1 MPRALLAGLALAT
14 LHAAPITAQNDLSP
28 ARRAEVAAR
37 VLSTVERYFVHW
49 DDLPAGF
56 DLHDAFRAYTERLMA
71 APDRRAAAFV
81 TMRFVASL
89 GNSHTGFFDNV
100 VYEDAG
106 VGHHFTADWID
117 GRWMVTGSERDDLR
131 PGDVIA
137 EIDGR
142 PFEEFYREQGPIL
155 SASTDRFR
163 RHQLFQR
170 PRRYLFP
177 LRYTLTLD
185 DGRTVTVD
193 RRGTEDAPPPDSTT
207 GRWLVPNR
215 VALIRVPSWNA
226 GRFQD
231 RAMELLREYR
241 DAEAIVVDV
250 RGNGGG
256 STPLTFMQALMD
268 RPWQWWSEATPLRLG
283 LYSYYAESRGGTF
296 VDFLRPT
303 MAWPAE
309 WVPKADSAYAGKV
322 VILADQGC
330 HSACEDF
337 VMPFRFTGRG
347 TVIGSQTAGSTGQ
360 PYFGQLGDGMSI
372 AVGTKR
378 EFFPDGTR
386 FEGVGIAP
394 TIEVRPTRDD
404 VRSGRD
410 PVLARALAELGVR

>member
-1 MPRALLAGLALAT
+1 MRRILLCCLVTAT
-14 LHAAPITAQNDLSP
+14 VGVAPIIAQDGFPP

-37 VLSTVERYFVHW
+37 VLSTIERYFVHW
-49 DDLPAGF
+49 DDLPADF
-56 DLHDAFRAYTERLMA
+56 DLHAAFSRYTDQLMA
-71 APDRRAAAFV
+71 APDRRGAALA

-100 VYEDAG
+100 VYRDAG
-106 VGHHFTADWID
+106 IGHHFMADWIGD
-117 GRWMVTGSERDDLR
+117 QWVVTSSEREELQ
-131 PGDVIA
+131 PGDVITA
-137 EIDGR
+137 IDGR
-142 PFEEFYREQGPIL
+142 PFEEFYAEQGPIL

-193 RRGTEDAPPPDSTT
+193 RHGTEEAPPPDSTS

-215 VALIRVPSWNA
+215 VGLIRVPSWNA
-226 GRFQD
+226 SHYQE
-231 RAMELLREYR
+231 RAMALLREYH

-256 STPLTFMQALMD
+256 STPLALMQALID
-268 RPWQWWSEATPLRLG
+268 RPWQWWSEATPMQLG
-283 LYSYYAESRGGTF
+283 LYSYYGESRGGTF
-296 VDFLRPT
+296 FNFVRPT

-309 WVPKADSAYAGKV
+309 RVPKADSTYSGTV
-322 VILADQGC
+322 VILVDQGC

-337 VMPFRFTGRG
+337 TMPFRVTGRG
-347 TVIGSQTAGSTGQ
+347 IVIGSPTAGSTGQ
-360 PYFGQLGDGMSI
+360 PYFAQLGDGMSI

-378 EFFPDGTR
+378 ESFPDGTR

-404 VRSGRD
+404 LRNGRD
-410 PVLARALAELGVR
+410 PVLARALAELGVQ

>member
-1 MPRALLAGLALAT
+1 MHRILLAVVVLIGLGV
-14 LHAAPITAQNDLSP
+14 APVVAQEDLTT

-49 DDLPAGF
+49 DDLPADY
-56 DLHDAFRAYTERLMA
+56 DLHAAFRAYTERLMA
-71 APDRRAAAFV
+71 APDRRAAAFA

-100 VYEDAG
+100 VYQGAG
-106 VGHHFTADWID
+106 IGHHFMADWIGD
-117 GRWMVTGSERDDLR
+117 QWVVTSSERADLT
-131 PGDVIA
+131 PGDVITA
-137 EIDGR
+137 IDGR
-142 PFEEFYREQGPIL
+142 PFEEFYQEQGGL
-155 SASTDRFR
+155 LTASTDRFR

-177 LRYTLTLD
+177 VRYTLTLD
-185 DGRTVTVD
+185 GGRTVTVD
-193 RRGTEDAPPPDSTT
+193 RNGTEEAPPPDSTT

-215 VALIRVPSWNA
+215 VGLIRVPSWNA
-226 GRFQD
+226 RHYQD
-231 RAMELLREYR
+231 RAMELLREYH

-256 STPLTFMQALMD
+256 STPLTLMQALMD
-268 RPWQWWSEATPLRLG
+268 RPWQWWREATPMQLG
-283 LYSYYAESRGGTF
+283 LYSYYGESRGGTF
-296 VDFLRPT
+296 FNFVRPT

-309 WVPKADSAYAGKV
+309 RVPKADTTYTGKV
-322 VILADQGC
+322 VILVDQGC

-337 VMPFRFTGRG
+337 TMPFRVTGRG
-347 TVIGSQTAGSTGQ
+347 TVIGSPTAGSTGQ
-360 PYFGQLGDGMSI
+360 PYFGQLGDGMSL

-378 EFFPDGTR
+378 EYFPDGSR

-404 VRSGRD
+404 LRNGRD
-410 PVLARALAELGVR
+410 PVLARALAELGVQ